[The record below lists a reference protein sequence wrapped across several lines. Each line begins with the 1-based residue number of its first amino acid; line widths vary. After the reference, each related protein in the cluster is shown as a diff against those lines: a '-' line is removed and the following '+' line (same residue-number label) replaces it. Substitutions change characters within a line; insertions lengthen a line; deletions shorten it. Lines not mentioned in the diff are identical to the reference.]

1 MVVDC
6 ALFMGN
12 QARVEPHSTVLF
24 TSTCHFPSLPFPN
37 RLNDAENVYLYS
49 SEVPKYSNFDP
60 MHGFKKAQQQA
71 KANIIPALNIAS
83 SQTCV
88 LKPV

>member
-24 TSTCHFPSLPFPN
+24 TSTCHFLN

-49 SEVPKYSNFDP
+49 SEVPKYLNFDP

-83 SQTCV
+83 SQTRE

>member
-1 MVVDC
+1 MRCSWVIKREWSHIQLCFLPLPV
-6 ALFMGN
+6 
-12 QARVEPHSTVLF
+12 
-24 TSTCHFPSLPFPN
+24 TSRHLAN

-49 SEVPKYSNFDP
+49 SEVPKHLNFDP

-83 SQTCV
+83 SQTRE